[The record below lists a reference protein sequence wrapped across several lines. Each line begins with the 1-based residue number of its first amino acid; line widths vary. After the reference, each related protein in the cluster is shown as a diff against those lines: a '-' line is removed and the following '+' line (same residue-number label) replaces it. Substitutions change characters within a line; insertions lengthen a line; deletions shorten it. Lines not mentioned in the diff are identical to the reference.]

1 MLICL
6 AVVIPAAGFAASFS
20 EAPQHEA
27 LVNPVS
33 NGDVAPPIESGASCQ
48 TASETGFEVC
58 DDTNANFLSAYLNY
72 GVQNVGYPISTRYKR
87 DGFITQAFQKAIFQ
101 WRADT
106 GTVAFKNVFDELSNQ
121 GLNDRL
127 LSSRQT
133 PHPLPADWDGDIPF
147 AQVVQKRQALLTRAA
162 LQTAYF
168 AASDP
173 LTFFG
178 LPTSEVQDMGNHYA
192 IRLQRAVLQ
201 EWKEDVSWASIG
213 EVTIANGGD
222 IAKEMGALPAF
233 ALAPGGAPVASAP
246 AAPTVASAPAAPTV
260 ASAPAAPTVA
270 PAPAAPTVAP
280 APAPAAPAPAPVS
293 ARDTERKLDPRL
305 EALGVT
311 IQEANVAP
319 GEPYWRLIEVFWHN
333 EKEAGGRHHIYVD
346 VKDES
351 GTNLAGQAIRF
362 AWGSG
367 ELVLP
372 SSTNFPMYAAGHSYS
387 VEILGM
393 PSDVVGGIGLG
404 TPDQRYHT
412 IHTEFFVRFQRAIK

>member
-1 MLICL
+1 MKTYLRAMAGLIMLISL

-20 EAPQHEA
+20 EVPQQER
-27 LVNPVS
+27 LVYSVS
-33 NGDVAPPIESGASCQ
+33 NADVAPPIEASASCD
-48 TASETGFEVC
+48 TASETGFKVC
-58 DDTNANFLSAYLNY
+58 DDANANFLTAYLNY

-133 PHPLPADWDGDIPF
+133 PHPLPAGWDGDISF
-147 AQVVQKRQALLTRAA
+147 AEVIQKRQALLTRPA
-162 LQTAYF
+162 LRTAYF

-178 LPTSEVQDMGNHYA
+178 LPTSEVEDMDNHYA

-201 EWKEDVSWASIG
+201 EWKEDVPWASMG

-222 IAKEMGALPAF
+222 IAKELGALPAF

-246 AAPTVASAPAAPTV
+246 AVPTVAPAAPT
-260 ASAPAAPTVA
+260 
-270 PAPAAPTVAP
+270 
-280 APAPAAPAPAPVS
+280 PAPVS
-293 ARDTERKLDPRL
+293 ASSTERKLDPRL
-305 EALGVT
+305 EALGIT
-311 IQEANVAP
+311 IQDANVAP
-319 GEPYWRLIEVFWHN
+319 GEQYWRVIEVFWHN
-333 EKEAGGRHHIYVD
+333 EKEAGGRHHIHVETR
-346 VKDES
+346 DEN
-351 GTNLAGQAIRF
+351 GGNIAGLPIRF

-367 ELVLP
+367 EQVLP
-372 SSTNFPMYAAGHSYS
+372 SSNNFPMYAAGHSYS

-393 PSDVVGGIGLG
+393 PSDVVGSLGMG
-404 TPDQRYHT
+404 TPEQRYHS
-412 IHTEFFVRFQRAIK
+412 IHTEFFIRFQRTIKQ